1 MKHVLS
7 ASTPADLERRPS
19 PSDPLRLEPTAL
31 SRDAPDAHWMLPD
44 ESGALRAR
52 CSLWWKRTPSLL
64 GHRVGLIGHYA
75 ARDAQAGSLLLKRA
89 CRELAGRGCSVAVGP
104 MDGNT
109 WRRYRLVTERGAEP
123 TFFLEPDNPDDWP
136 DHFLTLG
143 FQPIAHYISAVN
155 CDLSRAEPRVG
166 HIAERLSAQG
176 IRIRALD
183 PWRTED
189 DLRRIYAVSA
199 VSFRNNFLYT
209 PIAEPDFLA
218 QYRALVPALRPE
230 LVLIAE
236 TADQPVGFIFAV
248 PDLKQAERGHPID
261 TVIVKTLAVLPERTH
276 AGLGSLLLAVCQ
288 RAAHQLGY
296 TRAIHLLPCHGRA
309 LGHLPGFKFNGQAP
323 IGVDGHRHI
332 VGESNRFRVGVGC
345 NLIGTAENAVENAVV
360 GNRNAVP

>member
-1 MKHVLS
+1 MERLLS
-7 ASTPADLERRPS
+7 ASTPAELEPWQS
-19 PSDPLRLEPTAL
+19 PADPLHLDPAAL
-31 SRDAPDAHWMLPD
+31 GRDAPNTHWMLVG
-44 ESGALRAR
+44 ERGALRAR
-52 CSLWWKRTPSLL
+52 CSLWWTRTPSLL

-75 ARDAQAGSLLLKRA
+75 ARDAAAAGLLLERA
-89 CRELAGRGCSVAVGP
+89 CRELAARGCSVAVGP
-104 MDGNT
+104 MDGST
-109 WRRYRLVTERGAEP
+109 WRRYRLLTERGSEP

-176 IRIRALD
+176 VRIRALD
-183 PWRTED
+183 PWRAED
-189 DLRRIYAVSA
+189 DLRRIYSVSA
-199 VSFRNNFLYT
+199 VSFRNNVLYT

-296 TRAIHLLPCHGRA
+296 TRTIHA
-309 LGHLPGFKFNGQAP
+309 LMHEQNTS
-323 IGVDGHRHI
+323 R
-332 VGESNRFRVGVGC
+332 
-345 NLIGTAENAVENAVV
+345 NLSRRYAQPMRRYALFGKALEA
-360 GNRNAVP
+360 RP